1 VAAVWI
7 REGGL
12 SNERDAR
19 ILPDGCADVIWRDD
33 GGTVSTFVAGPDTRA
48 HLAPI
53 ELGTRVVGVRFA
65 PGVAS
70 DVIGIPLDE
79 LRDQRVPLEELWGQ
93 EAHDLAERV
102 ATDDRP
108 ARALVATVR
117 DRVIEPPDPA
127 TRAIVDRVERA
138 TGRGVVARLAD
149 EVGMSSRHLQ
159 RRCLSAFGYGA
170 KTLHEVLR
178 FQRALRLARTGGPLA
193 HVAATVGYADQAHLA
208 RVSRRLAGVPVS
220 ELFKP

>member
-1 VAAVWI
+1 M
-7 REGGL
+7 
-12 SNERDAR
+12 
-19 ILPDGCADVIWRDD
+19 
-33 GGTVSTFVAGPDTRA
+33 FVAGPDTRA

-53 ELGTRVVGVRFA
+53 EVGTRLVGVRFV

-70 DVIGIPLDE
+70 GVLGVPLDE
-79 LRDQRVPLEELWGQ
+79 LRDQRVPLEVLWGHA
-93 EAHDLAERV
+93 AHDLADRM
-102 ATDDRP
+102 ANDDRP
-108 ARALVATVR
+108 ERVLVSTVR
-117 DRVIEPPDPA
+117 DRITEPPDPA
-127 TRAIVDRVERA
+127 TAAIVHRVERA
-138 TGRGVVARLAD
+138 TGRGLVARLAD

-159 RRCLSAFGYGA
+159 RRCLTVFGYGA

-178 FQRALRLARTGGPLA
+178 FQRALQLARAGGPLA